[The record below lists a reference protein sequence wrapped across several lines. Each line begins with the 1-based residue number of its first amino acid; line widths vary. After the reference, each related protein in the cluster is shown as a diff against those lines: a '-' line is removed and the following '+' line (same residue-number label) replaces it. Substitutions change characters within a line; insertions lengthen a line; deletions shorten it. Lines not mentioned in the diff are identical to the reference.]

1 MSFSISG
8 KVMVIYGSIFIAVI
22 CLTFGMS
29 YFGTVGRLE
38 QDLKN
43 IHLALLKQIDD
54 KIEITF
60 RTTEKDL
67 LNLSQQLEYV
77 YFMYDSYDDPSQKY
91 ANSFGLSNKLKTMV
105 YANEQ
110 LSSVFVYSNASKDI
124 MTDKAFL
131 QRSESADNWLAGYID
146 MDGYSKWISTH
157 KVWDGDKEHHV
168 VTHIRPYPLIS
179 SPGYRKGLVAVNIT
193 EDVLFR
199 MIYDVYEGGKLGG
212 HTFIIDDKGSIV
224 THDDKSRL
232 YTNMTDVPYMK
243 RILNENGNGHF
254 TVSSN
259 GAEQSV
265 FYRKSEYTGW
275 KIVSVIPQTQLYQ
288 PLESVRNLMLA
299 IAALMVVLAL
309 SALFYVNR
317 RTFKPLDRLAG
328 KMSGSF
334 RPVKPGQTAGL
345 GYLETVFDQMFTD
358 REQLEK
364 RVRDSKPA
372 LKWRMVM
379 DILTG
384 YRTDY
389 ASVSRQLEFIGVRI
403 LPEMFVVCTAEFDKE
418 DGISPKDETLYAYA
432 LCNVA
437 EEVINMENA
446 GIAVDMGASSVAII
460 FSFAE
465 GDEEQNHLRTLAALE
480 QILDIMKRQ
489 FGLLVT
495 AGVGRCYRDMGHIPT
510 SYDESQKALQ
520 YRMVIGSHSV
530 ISVLDLIGSDNQ
542 DYYRIIKM
550 TDRVVEAL
558 RQTEYGKLKEFVAE
572 LFQEAVGGGLSPEL
586 IRQLSYELVMKS
598 LQGISATGIDA
609 EETLA
614 GLGNLHERINRC
626 NDWQEA
632 ERIVMTALE
641 QMARKV
647 EEKRMQRGS
656 NKAIEKMVDYIEE
669 HYGESEFSLDRLAD
683 QFELSPTYISKL
695 FKEHTERNFI
705 DYLIEIRI
713 NASKEMLADKNR
725 KINDVAE
732 AVGYTNTRSFLR
744 AFKKYTGMTPSE
756 YRDWVI
762 TSRPPSE

>member
-1 MSFSISG
+1 
-8 KVMVIYGSIFIAVI
+8 MVIYGSIFIAII
-22 CLTFGMS
+22 CLTFGLS

-38 QDLKN
+38 QDLKET
-43 IHLALLKQIDD
+43 HLALLKQIDD

-91 ANSFGLSNKLKTMV
+91 ANFFGLSNKLKTMV

-110 LSSVFVYSNASKDI
+110 LSSVFVYSNVSKDI
-124 MTDKAFL
+124 LTDKAFL
-131 QRSESADNWLAGYID
+131 QRSEPANNWLGGYID
-146 MDGYSKWISTH
+146 MEGYSKWISTH

-193 EDVLFR
+193 EDVLYR
-199 MIYDVYEGGKLGG
+199 MIHDVYEDGQQGG

-232 YTNMTDVPYMK
+232 YTNMTDVPYIK

-275 KIVSVIPQTQLYQ
+275 KIVSVMPQTQLYR

-299 IAALMVVLAL
+299 IAALMAVLAL
-309 SALFYVNR
+309 SVLFYVNR

-328 KMSGSF
+328 KMSGSY

-379 DILTG
+379 DMLTG

-389 ASVSRQLEFIGVRI
+389 ASVSRQLEFIGIRI
-403 LPEMFVVCTAEFDKE
+403 LPEMFVVCTAEFDK
-418 DGISPKDETLYAYA
+418 DGGISPRDETLYAYA

-465 GDEEQNHLRTLAALE
+465 GDEEQNHLRALAALE

-495 AGVGRCYRDMGHIPT
+495 AGVGRCYRDMGYISR

-550 TDRVVEAL
+550 TDRIVEAL
-558 RQTEYGKLKEFVAE
+558 RQTEYGKLKEFVTE
-572 LFQEAVGGGLSPEL
+572 LFQEAVCGGLSPEL

-598 LQGISATGIDA
+598 LQGISATGIDT

-641 QMARKV
+641 QMAGKV
-647 EEKRMQRGS
+647 DEKRIQRGS
-656 NKAIEKMVDYIEE
+656 NKAIEKMVAYIEE

-683 QFELSPTYISKL
+683 KFELSPTYISKL

-713 NASKEMLADKNR
+713 NASKELLADKNR

-762 TSRPPSE
+762 ASQPASE

>member
-1 MSFSISG
+1 MRFSISG
-8 KVMVIYGSIFIAVI
+8 KVMVIYGSIFIAI
-22 CLTFGMS
+22 IFLTFGLS
-29 YFGTVGRLE
+29 YYGTVGRLE

-43 IHLALLKQIDD
+43 THLALLKQIDD

-67 LNLSQQLEYV
+67 LNLSQQVEYV

-91 ANSFGLSNKLKTMV
+91 ANFFALSNKLKTIV
-105 YANEQ
+105 STNEQ
-110 LSSVFVYSNASKDI
+110 LSSVFVYSDASKDM
-124 MTDKAFL
+124 MTDKSFL
-131 QRSESADNWLAGYID
+131 QRSDSADNWLAGYID
-146 MDGYSKWISTH
+146 MEGYSKWISTH
-157 KVWDGDKEHHV
+157 KVWDGDKEHNA

-193 EDVLFR
+193 EDELFR
-199 MIYDVYEGGKLGG
+199 IMGDVYDGGQQDG
-212 HTFIIDDKGSIV
+212 HTFIIDGSGGIV

-232 YTNMTDVPYMK
+232 YTDMTDEPYIK
-243 RILNENGNGHF
+243 RILGGNGNGQF
-254 TVSSN
+254 TVKSG

-265 FYRKSEYTGW
+265 FYRTSAYTGW
-275 KIVSVIPQTQLYQ
+275 KIVSVVPQSQLYQ
-288 PLESVRNLMLA
+288 PLESLRKLMIA
-299 IAALMVVLAL
+299 IASLMVVMAL
-309 SALFYVNR
+309 TALFFVNR

-328 KMSGSF
+328 KLSGSL
-334 RPVKPGQTAGL
+334 RHVKAGQTGSL
-345 GYLETVFDQMFTD
+345 GYLETAFDQMFTD

-379 DILTG
+379 DMLTG

-389 ASVSRQLEFIGVRI
+389 ASVSRQLEFIGIRL
-403 LPEMFVVCTAEFDKE
+403 LPEMFVVCTAEFDK
-418 DGISPKDETLYAYA
+418 DGGIGPKDETLYAYA

-446 GIAVDMGASSVAII
+446 GIAVDLGASSAAII

-465 GDEEQNHLRTLAALE
+465 GDEEQNHLRAFAAVE
-480 QILDIMKRQ
+480 QILDIMRRQ

-495 AGVGRCYRDMGHIPT
+495 AGVGRCYRDMSDIPR

-550 TDRVVEAL
+550 TDRIVEAL
-558 RQTEYGKLKEFVAE
+558 RQTEYGKLNEFVAE
-572 LFQEAVGGGLSPEL
+572 LFREAVGGGLSPEL
-586 IRQLSYELVMKS
+586 LRQLSYELVMKS
-598 LQGISATGIDA
+598 LQGIAATGIDT

-614 GLGNLHERINRC
+614 GLGNLHERIGRC
-626 NDWQEA
+626 SGWKDLED
-632 ERIVMTALE
+632 IVLAALE
-641 QMARKV
+641 QMARKI
-647 EEKRMQRGS
+647 EDKRMQRGS
-656 NKAIEKMVDYIEE
+656 HKAIEKMVAYIQE
-669 HYGESEFSLDRLAD
+669 HYGQSEFSLDRLAD
-683 QFELSPTYISKL
+683 KFELSPTYISKL
-695 FKEHTERNFI
+695 FKEHMERNFI

-713 NASKEMLADKNR
+713 NASKELLLDKNR
-725 KINDVAE
+725 KVNDVAE

-756 YRDWVI
+756 YRDSAI
-762 TSRPPSE
+762 ASQASPE